1 MNRNNT
7 ISEYEGVVMALLKE
21 RLIQDGAK
29 EHNLIDHCKLNNDI
43 HFIFDL
49 VEIDD
54 NKNILRLFE
63 IKSIQSIRYNRNYT
77 YRLLNRFK
85 DITQAPIFLVFL
97 DENNVLQIIPHEEL
111 LDYLNGINP
120 GNRFPSV
127 TTFESYYKRIAK
139 TCIDNPDLKYFS
151 EGMQITTI
159 SPYQASIEIR
169 TSNMKGSCFMKL
181 SVRIH
186 ANSQKT

>member
-1 MNRNNT
+1 
-7 ISEYEGVVMALLKE
+7 MALLKE

-120 GNRFPSV
+120 GNRFPSLHLL
-127 TTFESYYKRIAK
+127 SL
-139 TCIDNPDLKYFS
+139 TCQGIGIVDQGIVFS
-151 EGMQITTI
+151 Q
-159 SPYQASIEIR
+159 
-169 TSNMKGSCFMKL
+169 
-181 SVRIH
+181 
-186 ANSQKT
+186 